1 MRLLGAP
8 GGDSGDNYATTYLLS
23 CSWSRH
29 FGGEPGV
36 PGLAISEVLGIT
48 MRLFHLTRDEDALS
62 IMRDGFRDRVL
73 ETADDGQLIEG
84 VRLFDNP
91 IRWNFAPTGG
101 NVLFSIEI
109 LDEAISQHEVLE
121 DDPNDHHLD
130 GIALIDMVREFAA
143 PASLVNSYGPPSIED
158 VALNWTGLLDG
169 IDLSGIGDDT

>member
-1 MRLLGAP
+1 MSTS
-8 GGDSGDNYATTYLLS
+8 GGSGDNYATAYLLS

-36 PGLAISEVLGIT
+36 PGLAILDVLGIT

-73 ETADDGQLIEG
+73 ETADNGQLIEG

-109 LDEAISQHEVLE
+109 PDEAISQHEVLE
-121 DDPNDHHLD
+121 DDPNDHQLD

-143 PASLVNSYGPPSIED
+143 PASLVNSYGHQ
-158 VALNWTGLLDG
+158 V
-169 IDLSGIGDDT
+169 

>member
-1 MRLLGAP
+1 
-8 GGDSGDNYATTYLLS
+8 
-23 CSWSRH
+23 
-29 FGGEPGV
+29 
-36 PGLAISEVLGIT
+36 

-109 LDEAISQHEVLE
+109 PDEAISQHEVLE
-121 DDPNDHHLD
+121 DDP
-130 GIALIDMVREFAA
+130 IDEVREFAA
-143 PASLVNSYGPPSIED
+143 PASLVNSYGPPMIED